1 MMATERQNKQGS
13 GANCAVNGCSWN
25 QRKLNSLL
33 NLPCFDHKSS
43 LKKDCSC
50 APPYKLHRMPDDP
63 DLRRQWLA
71 ALKRKFPPQNLFVC
85 SYHFVGK
92 KPTTENPVPELFLG
106 YTKVVKSRRVLVRSR
121 LTPRTVRLSCPS
133 VAKEN
138 ESRQVQL
145 FLFCHQQSSFACQF
159 LRLTA
164 LQMTRIIRMKVCII
178 IKILTYSHTHRFIL
192 I

>member
-33 NLPCFDHKSS
+33 NLPRFDHKSL

-50 APPYKLHRMPDDP
+50 TPPYKLHRMLDDP
-63 DLRRQWLA
+63 DLKKQWLA
-71 ALKRKFPPQNLFVC
+71 ALKRTFPPQNLFVC

-92 KPTTENPVPELFLG
+92 KPTTENPVPELFLR

-121 LTPRTVRLSCPS
+121 GNTENSLAVLSVSGQRKWKSSGSS
-133 VAKEN
+133 VPVLSPAKQLCLSGFETDSSTN
-138 ESRQVQL
+138 DKDDQGEGMYHYQVFNL
-145 FLFCHQQSSFACQF
+145 
-159 LRLTA
+159 
-164 LQMTRIIRMKVCII
+164 
-178 IKILTYSHTHRFIL
+178 Y
-192 I
+192 

>member
-1 MMATERQNKQGS
+1 MEVEQ
-13 GANCAVNGCSWN
+13 
-25 QRKLNSLL
+25 
-33 NLPCFDHKSS
+33 NLPCFDHKSL

-121 LTPRTVRLSCPS
+121 CNTENSSAVLSVSGQRKRKSSGSCTVPVLSPTKQLCLS
-133 VAKEN
+133 VSETDSSANDKD
-138 ESRQVQL
+138 
-145 FLFCHQQSSFACQF
+145 HQDEGMYQ
-159 LRLTA
+159 
-164 LQMTRIIRMKVCII
+164 
-178 IKILTYSHTHRFIL
+178 ILNS
-192 I
+192 